1 MSRKPLPLPDH
12 RAPQR
17 PQRGL
22 TLIEV
27 LVALAIVAITLGAGL
42 KASGAMVGNTQ
53 RLADT
58 LAAQWCADN
67 QLTRLRLERQF
78 PATGDSEFTCA
89 QVGQDYRGQQ
99 VVRPTPN
106 PNFRRVDV
114 RMVDANGQSL
124 LQLTTILPR
133 Q

>member
-1 MSRKPLPLPDH
+1 MNSRSLCRSATPH
-12 RAPQR
+12 R
-17 PQRGL
+17 GM

-27 LVALAIVAITLGAGL
+27 LVALAIVAVSLGAGM
-42 KASGAMVGNTQ
+42 KAAGTLVSNTQ

-67 QLTRLRLERQF
+67 QLTRLRLEKQF
-78 PATGDSEFTCA
+78 PSVGDSDFTCNQA
-89 QVGQDYRGQQ
+89 GQDYTGQQ

-114 RMVDANGQSL
+114 RMLDAAGRPL
-124 LQLTTILPR
+124 LTLTTILPR
-133 Q
+133 S